1 MVIGPYIDNSVD
13 VEIAALSSWPRWLSI
28 DGMDDDAAVVA
39 VARRVLS
46 ANCNDGVPP
55 PKVADLVKAMLPS
68 DATLHLWLYTERKH
82 REQILDELSA
92 RAIVAYSPYDLR
104 RIGPTSRPDLSDNSL
119 EGLAEAVAGLVTSQ
133 SPQGSAAHLV
143 KRVIEFHP
151 DPSPE
156 ELLQERPGMAILS
169 CSGSELSRIGLP
181 DSFLTFCAWDDDR
194 IGLMPRSG
202 SAEDLLCKW
211 PSYTDILSN
220 YEMAV
225 VPGGEHGSDL
235 IIASTV
241 LDAQALVARVEKAM
255 QSLAWRYRSF
265 GIIDG
270 AGCEELYERSL
281 QGERLPPSA
290 IDLGI
295 DLNDGDGI

>member
-1 MVIGPYIDNSVD
+1 MLIGPYIDNSVD

-28 DGMDDDAAVVA
+28 DGMDDEASVVA

-55 PKVADLVKAMLPS
+55 PKVADLIQAILSS
-68 DATLHLWLYTERKH
+68 DAVLHLWLYTERKH
-82 REQILDELSA
+82 RKQILDMLGV
-92 RAIVAYSPYDLR
+92 RAIVAYSPYDLKQ
-104 RIGPTSRPDLSDNSL
+104 IEPTSRPDLSDNST
-119 EGLAEAVAGLVTSQ
+119 EGLAEAVAGLITSQ
-133 SPQGSAAHLV
+133 SPPGSAAHLV
-143 KRVIEFHP
+143 KRVIEFHAA
-151 DPSPE
+151 PSPE

-169 CSGSELSRIGLP
+169 CSVSEFSRIGLP

-202 SAEDLLCKW
+202 SADDLLCKW
-211 PSYTDILSN
+211 PSYKDILSN
-220 YEMAV
+220 YEMAA

-241 LDAQALVARVEKAM
+241 LDDQALMARVEQAM
-255 QSLAWRYRSF
+255 QSLRWRYRSF
-265 GIIDG
+265 GAIDG

-290 IDLGI
+290 IDLRI
-295 DLNDGDGI
+295 DLNDGGGI